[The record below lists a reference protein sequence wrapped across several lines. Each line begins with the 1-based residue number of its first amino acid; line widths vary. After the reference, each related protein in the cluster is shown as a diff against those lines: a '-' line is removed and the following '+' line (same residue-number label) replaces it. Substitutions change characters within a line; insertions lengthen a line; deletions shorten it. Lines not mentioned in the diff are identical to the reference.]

1 MPQLPPLWR
10 TWLPWSGKSRV
21 RRPQRQ
27 MSHLSAAR
35 RDKSPPRG
43 GVFLPYALY
52 GVTGADRKQL
62 RKTPVPAKSADAK
75 ARGVSAPATG
85 LSEYPAPA
93 VICGV
98 GLHRHFTRCCSALI
112 RVTTCRRADAAPFRI
127 GIHVGD
133 VLVHGDNLFGDAV
146 NVAARL
152 EALRSRARSA
162 SRARRA
168 TTSAPR
174 SRSALPISA
183 GSRSRTSHSRSGL
196 IEASVPCSNT
206 ASRHLGSS
214 TRQSAEKPAPAPS
227 R

>member
-1 MPQLPPLWR
+1 MRQLPPLWR

-52 GVTGADRKQL
+52 GVTGADRKQP

-112 RVTTCRRADAAPFRI
+112 RVTTCRRADAVPHR
-127 GIHVGD
+127 HSRRR
-133 VLVHGDNLFGDAV
+133 
-146 NVAARL
+146 RL
-152 EALRSRARSA
+152 G
-162 SRARRA
+162 ARRQPLRRCRQCRGPVGGFA
-168 TTSAPR
+168 EPG
-174 SRSALPISA
+174 PICVSGTA
-183 GSRSRTSHSRSGL
+183 RDHIGTKIPIGFADLGKQQVKNMHSRSGL
-196 IEASVPCSNT
+196 IESEVTLHRPLP
-206 ASRHLGSS
+206 RF
-214 TRQSAEKPAPAPS
+214 
-227 R
+227 